1 MQAVHEISS
10 KLQKD
15 DPITLAVSASFTAEP
30 IEEAL
35 SFWMDKLA
43 ISATIEFAPYNQ
55 IFQQLLDPSSLLS
68 ANQQGINVILLRVED
83 WCRFNQAAHESG
95 DLSSILK
102 RNAQDFVAALKAAVS
117 HASTPYI
124 LCLCPAAVT
133 PLDEVEEKTLFQQIE
148 AEIITELTGL
158 KGLHVIQA
166 QEVLTLYHVEEYYDL
181 QRDQL
186 GHIPFTS
193 EFFTA
198 LGTAIARKIYAIKS
212 SPHKVIVLDCDN
224 TLWRGVVGE
233 DGVFG
238 IDVSQRW
245 QAVQEFMRAQ
255 QQAGMLLCLCSK
267 NNEADVMPI
276 FEQRSDMPLRLEHL
290 VAWRINWLPKSE
302 NIKSLAAE
310 LNLGLDSF
318 IFVDDNP
325 VECAEVSTHCPEVLT
340 LQLPI
345 DGDMKQFL
353 NHVWAFDH
361 LQVTAEDAQRTVLYQ
376 QNVERQRLQ
385 QQALTMQDFLADL
398 EMVIDIAEPSPDQ
411 IARVAQLTQR
421 TNQFNCTTRRRAEA
435 EIQQLMQS
443 GVECRAVTVRD
454 RFGDYGLVGMML
466 FSTDATDLHVDT
478 FLLSCRVLGRG
489 VEHHMVRY
497 LAQFAEERAL
507 KQLNLS
513 YVPTAKNRPALNFLE
528 AIASEYQQSTDHGDC
543 FQLPV
548 EHAAALAYTAS
559 TTEPAI
565 LDAPVVKDS
574 APSMRTQPATEAPAL
589 SKSQRLGRIA
599 SDWHTP
605 KEIQTAIQ
613 TRRQSVQPS
622 VGQVDKPIV
631 FPRTSTE
638 TDLSALWSELL
649 GVYPSMTDNYFELGG
664 TSLQAVELFAQIE
677 QYFGKRFP
685 LTCLLEAPTPE
696 KLAQL
701 IDSDA
706 ESRPQSGKPSCVLQ
720 LNSAP
725 GVTPPLFL
733 IHPGGGDILLYRN
746 LAQRLQH
753 STAVYGV
760 KPCRQGSYP
769 MVHTQIPEMA
779 AYYIEQ
785 IRAIQP
791 EGPYLLGGFCAG
803 GVIAVEM
810 ALQLQRQGH
819 SVPLVALMNSTDVQE
834 SKWLERR
841 STKTSPLKKVA
852 QLLKT
857 NVKMSLYKY
866 CVNRELPPPSFVHK
880 MAVISIY
887 QAALNTYTPKNQF
900 NGELLLF
907 KSKQDGT
914 TKPQDDSAKAYLA
927 SRIADPLLGW
937 QQRATK
943 GVKLYENPG
952 EFQGILQEPSVKEMA
967 EQLRT
972 YIANL
977 PSDKQFSESWR
988 A

>member
-102 RNAQDFVAALKAAVS
+102 RNAQDFVSALKAAVS

-267 NNEADVMPI
+267 NNEADVMPV

-497 LAQFAEERAL
+497 LAQFAAERAL
-507 KQLNLS
+507 KQINLS

-528 AIASEYQQSTDHGDC
+528 TVAGKYQQSTDDGDC
-543 FQLPV
+543 FWLPV
-548 EHAAALAYTAS
+548 EQAAVVSYTAS
-559 TTEPAI
+559 TPQATAVTSSSAQAVPKPKPAKTPI
-565 LDAPVVKDS
+565 G
-574 APSMRTQPATEAPAL
+574 
-589 SKSQRLGRIA
+589 KSQQLGRIA
-599 SDWHTP
+599 TDLQTP
-605 KEIQTAIQ
+605 REILLAIQ
-613 TRRQSVQPS
+613 SQRRSAKPS
-622 VGQVDKPIV
+622 ATPLSGGKQVIA
-631 FPRTSTE
+631 PRTATE
-638 TDLSALWSELL
+638 SDLRALWAELL
-649 GVYPSMTDNYFELGG
+649 NMDAISVTDNYFELGG
-664 TSLQAVELFAQIE
+664 TSLQAVALFAQIE

-685 LTCLLEAPTPE
+685 LTCLLEAPTLE
-696 KLAQL
+696 ALAKL
-701 IDSDA
+701 IDSGAGDA
-706 ESRPQSGKPSCVLQ
+706 PQVGKPNSVLA
-720 LNSAP
+720 LNNTQ
-725 GVTPPLFL
+725 GVTLPLFL
-733 IHPGGGDILLYRN
+733 IHPGNGDVLLYRN
-746 LAQRLQH
+746 LAQRLQP
-753 STAVYGV
+753 STAVYAI
-760 KPCRQGSYP
+760 KPYSRDGYP
-769 MVHTQIPEMA
+769 IVHTQIPEMA

-785 IRAIQP
+785 IRTIQP
-791 EGPYLLGGFCAG
+791 EGPYFLGGFCAG
-803 GVIAVEM
+803 GVIAFEM
-810 ALQLQRQGH
+810 ALQLQQQGIE
-819 SVPLVALMNSTDVQE
+819 VPCLTLMNSIE
-834 SKWLERR
+834 MEERKAWVR
-841 STKTSPLKKVA
+841 AHQTNGRLK
-852 QLLKT
+852 LLWWGLKT
-857 NVKMSLYKY
+857 KIKMALYKY
-866 CVNRELPPPSFVHK
+866 CAAKLKHPPQFAQGMSVLSVMWPPP
-880 MAVISIY
+880 IPI
-887 QAALNTYTPKNQF
+887 NPKHN
-900 NGELLLF
+900 
-907 KSKQDGT
+907 SK
-914 TKPQDDSAKAYLA
+914 
-927 SRIADPLLGW
+927 
-937 QQRATK
+937 
-943 GVKLYENPG
+943 
-952 EFQGILQEPSVKEMA
+952 
-967 EQLRT
+967 
-972 YIANL
+972 AN
-977 PSDKQFSESWR
+977 S
-988 A
+988 